1 MANKGA
7 IRTRRWNG
15 RTVLLLWG
23 PPVVLSLFIFAVSF
37 TPGSKFP
44 EHPQIFNFFYHFLEF
59 AFLAFFLARALAP
72 GKSQYGWGFL
82 VLTVSM
88 CALLGFMDE
97 LFQFTVP
104 QRTFDV
110 RDLFIDII
118 GAFTGT
124 SLYIRIRATL
134 PLSRPH
140 AGNLS
145 EDDDV

>member
-7 IRTRRWNG
+7 IGTQRWNS
-15 RTVLLLWG
+15 RTAFILWG
-23 PPVVLSLFIFAVSF
+23 PPVVLSLLIFAVSF

-44 EHPQIFNFFYHFLEF
+44 EHPQILNFFYHFLEF

-72 GKSQYGWGFL
+72 GRSQYGWGFL

-97 LFQFTVP
+97 LLQFTVP
-104 QRTFDV
+104 QRMFDV

-124 SLYIRIRATL
+124 SLYIRIRATF
-134 PLSRPH
+134 PFSRPH